1 MYSEWVSLRH
11 SLHSNKGNKSVLN
24 HFPTLV
30 GRDVAHSVVQTLI
43 HEQGMP
49 QQKVLSTP
57 SEVDWAMEVFCYGL
71 TLPMTEADGEI
82 IKGCVNVYTEW
93 LSVLLKSNPGKSIP
107 DPLIHE
113 PDKYSQRVFH
123 HLRNLFKIR
132 VDDGSNLA
140 MQASLCIRVLQFL
153 KHLTSEGELEP
164 DTWETLLCVL
174 MSINEQLLSTPYSP
188 GGLSQH
194 LCDILINS
202 LLEIWLNACVQY
214 FPAPSM
220 WKTLQELCMAWRHH
234 NSMIEYW
241 SSTSLSLTRKVIK
254 YLYGSTFS
262 LPPVDKKKNDVQVP
276 VITNKDT
283 LLQSWFRILHIIG
296 NPVDLCNRELISDTP
311 KFKEFALAS
320 EEVMNP
326 SAHPCLDGLPQIFL
340 HAMKGVSVLVN
351 NFLGVT
357 ITQEQPVKHTPI
369 SAPIK
374 SSSPSVAK
382 KREHKSLSIGL
393 ALGLGD
399 YRGIGMRSQTMPS
412 RHSSGSSPM
421 TNFESLKDNG
431 VTATPKTPPA
441 SSLFSKSPVSS
452 NLPSVDSL
460 LDLFGAW
467 LFEAAFAKTD
477 MKSSYTA
484 LAEVYESFCIT
495 ANTTGDSMTRR
506 MSTGST
512 SSLSKR
518 EIMDEESFEPGRAE
532 AYGALCRIFC
542 SQPSGQEIR
551 PVYLSR
557 FYLSIAT
564 GLLYNENCT
573 GHVLC
578 SILLNSPDLLRVN
591 LQGVQILLPH
601 LLSALEIVLPK
612 RQIQLRC
619 TVSTTELRRSA
630 IHLLLSMLC
639 LPLHFQSLPIQ
650 DMTGYYQNK
659 TCEEGS
665 TIPSPLTFLSLKPR
679 MTRLLLEA
687 LQFESDSF
695 NVQILLGGILLLIQ
709 DCETADSL
717 GISHPCHGGSVGSSS
732 TETDLV
738 DAATKGRVRC
748 STGGSSL
755 ISEGSFSQL
764 EAETEAK
771 LTFAK
776 VSTQSYDPSTVC
788 GLFVQLT
795 HILCNKLVVTRSSK
809 WKPDVHVTLAAF
821 EVLSGLAQLSTQHLD
836 KTECKSTIH
845 WLCDY
850 VTYQANKPAT
860 HHSRDLHSMIV
871 AAFHCIKTWIM
882 SHAWLMDA
890 EDCLQAVMEVVEL
903 GISGS
908 KSKGPQADPGS
919 DNEEP
924 MLKGDKEL
932 KPVSFRVRAAAEGL
946 LTCIMEHVGAF
957 PPPCGPVAL
966 SSLLDEEALL
976 AYSRANKG
984 LVHSERRFRYF
995 VLRDNQLILGLLE
1008 DSLEPKDVLPTV
1020 SAIVRSPSGRHVWTM
1035 QLRHFSRNKHD
1046 LVAAHLENPG
1056 RPSPLAH
1063 PPQARMNTKHR
1074 NFPVSAEAVPLAQAD
1089 RSIPELDNILDEKL
1103 CEVQDHMRT
1112 LMQKQAEHESVVQ
1125 AKAEKEMSEL
1135 KYPSADTESKPPR
1148 PVENFYASRLL
1159 LSHLGLLTLDALEGN
1174 PNNSFDDASLV
1185 ALDSSRAGFQA
1196 ALRDLDRLPTRVQD
1210 TVFVFYVKA
1219 DQNEADAILENELN
1233 TCKHGK
1239 VFVEF
1244 LLSLGWPVDIET
1256 HPGWTGNVER
1266 AWVRTSTRE
1275 RSHLV
1280 GRGGAGLG
1288 ASSMSTITSSTSTMG
1303 HDEYTPSSDDE
1314 GIFVRDRLM
1323 ARISSEDD
1331 VTATRAASIT
1341 AVSHPELARPQ
1352 SLDENVAIVEPES
1365 VDKEVNQ
1372 ILYYADIRSEVAFVA
1387 PALLPQYQRFRRMIV
1402 KAETS
1407 EEETEEA
1414 DEPPTGHRRARSG
1427 SMGSLEIKSSSTS
1440 SMELRQPLARQSSD
1454 GFAAFE
1460 GRTGRFS
1467 DISES
1472 KPTKVSPHNTSA
1484 EVNVIVTWL
1493 EQFSD
1498 HACLPVDDLLMEM
1511 DFGTSSTGLV
1521 EKDTVVIF
1529 LNSLK
1534 SGLYRVHIRSTIRSP
1549 VGGPLVDGMVVSRR
1563 ALGSMVR
1570 QTAINIFHRR
1580 RLEIDTYSPPKVCR
1594 KLKIQ
1599 DIVKKYRREMSIP
1612 EFYVSLFNQGD

>member
-382 KREHKSLSIGL
+382 KREQKSLSIGL

-484 LAEVYESFCIT
+484 LAEGSLLVFKLQCDLFT
-495 ANTTGDSMTRR
+495 FNANMTSLCLLETC
-506 MSTGST
+506 STGST

-551 PVYLSR
+551 PVYLS
-557 FYLSIAT
+557 
-564 GLLYNENCT
+564 
-573 GHVLC
+573 

-650 DMTGYYQNK
+650 GYYQNK

-665 TIPSPLTFLSLKPR
+665 TVPSPLTFLSLKPR

-748 STGGSSL
+748 STGGSN
-755 ISEGSFSQL
+755 
-764 EAETEAK
+764 
-771 LTFAK
+771 
-776 VSTQSYDPSTVC
+776 PSTVC

-908 KSKGPQADPGS
+908 KSKGPQAVS
-919 DNEEP
+919 
-924 MLKGDKEL
+924 DKEL

-984 LVHSERRFRYF
+984 LVHRRFRYF

-1035 QLRHFSRNKHD
+1035 QLRHFSRNKH
-1046 LVAAHLENPG
+1046 VR

-1112 LMQKQAEHESVVQ
+1112 LMQKQVHHESVVQ

-1135 KYPSADTESKPPR
+1135 KYPSADTESKPLR

-1275 RSHLV
+1275 RSHL
-1280 GRGGAGLG
+1280 
-1288 ASSMSTITSSTSTMG
+1288 
-1303 HDEYTPSSDDE
+1303 
-1314 GIFVRDRLM
+1314 
-1323 ARISSEDD
+1323 
-1331 VTATRAASIT
+1331 
-1341 AVSHPELARPQ
+1341 

-1440 SMELRQPLARQSSD
+1440 SMELRQPLA
-1454 GFAAFE
+1454 
-1460 GRTGRFS
+1460 
-1467 DISES
+1467 
-1472 KPTKVSPHNTSA
+1472 P